1 MHQNSA
7 SFSLSINWFLR
18 LFAVVFIQI
27 VAVCIFEYTR
37 WIRVYFYF
45 LIVKSVF
52 EFKQS
57 TFYDVILGVTGVTE
71 GGALFS
77 RNYYVHARVCRT
89 IVRTT
94 CSLLS
99 VLHYLVPTLLQS
111 LYNCAS
117 CNWLVGIPFES
128 SQSIVLLLQHFA
140 RVQSARTAHWT
151 TIYNTKNL
159 TTYIIECPK
168 IQNTAVVVDLSSKFL
183 LLLETIGLPLGVCQ
197 CQWYC
202 PACVVK
208 GSTVV

>member
-18 LFAVVFIQI
+18 FAVVFIQI

-71 GGALFS
+71 LRGALFS

-111 LYNCAS
+111 LYSCAS

-128 SQSIVLLLQHFA
+128 SQSKVLLLQHFA
-140 RVQSARTAHWT
+140 RVQSARTAYYWT

-159 TTYIIECPK
+159 TTLLNVPK
-168 IQNTAVVVDLSSKFL
+168 SKIL
-183 LLLETIGLPLGVCQ
+183 L
-197 CQWYC
+197 
-202 PACVVK
+202 
-208 GSTVV
+208 